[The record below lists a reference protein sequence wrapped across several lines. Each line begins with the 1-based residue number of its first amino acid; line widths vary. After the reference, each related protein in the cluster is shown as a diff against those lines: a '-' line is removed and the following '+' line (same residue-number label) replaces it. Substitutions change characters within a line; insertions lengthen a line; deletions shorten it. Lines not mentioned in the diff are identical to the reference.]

1 MLKIL
6 YIDPVGV
13 DLVQEGLQ
21 VLLEVKRPDTEVQ
34 MVSLP
39 RGPHHLEYRYYEAL
53 VLVDIL
59 HLVQEA
65 ERQGFDAAVI
75 GCFYDVGLQAAREVA
90 ERMAVV
96 APCEAATR
104 IAATLGDKFSII
116 VGRRKWIPEM
126 MENVLRYGMKERL
139 ASFKPIDMGVLDFH
153 HDEAETARRLRQAG
167 REAVEQDGAEAL
179 ILGCT
184 ATFGFYR
191 ELQDE
196 LCVPVLDPM
205 IAAFKTAEFAA
216 ELAGRLSWSHSK
228 IAAYEA
234 PPPAE
239 GEPWGLDEGYHHVDM
254 GAWLR
259 QRATSAQQ
267 PEAGGP
273 IEGVANPVPE
283 AGAGHAAR
291 GVIAGSG

>member
-1 MLKIL
+1 MSKIL
-6 YIDPVGV
+6 YIDPVGIE
-13 DLVQEGLQ
+13 LVQEGLQ
-21 VLLEVKRPDTEVQ
+21 VLLEVKQPTTEVK

-39 RGPHHLEYRYYEAL
+39 RGPHHLEYRYYEPL

-59 HLVQEA
+59 HLFQEA

-75 GCFYDVGLQAAREVA
+75 GCFYDVGLQEAREVA

-139 ASFKPIDMGVLDFH
+139 ASFKSVDLGVLDFH
-153 HDEAETARRLRQAG
+153 HDEAETARRLRQAS
-167 REAVEQDGAEAL
+167 REAVEQDGAEVL

-184 ATFGFYR
+184 ATYGFYR
-191 ELQDE
+191 EIQAE

-205 IAAFKTAEFAA
+205 IAAFKAAEFAA
-216 ELAGRLSWSHSK
+216 ELVGRLSWSHSK

-239 GEPWGLDEGYHHVDM
+239 SAAWGLDEQYGHPDM
-254 GAWLR
+254 AAWLR
-259 QRATSAQQ
+259 QRAKPA
-267 PEAGGP
+267 
-273 IEGVANPVPE
+273 
-283 AGAGHAAR
+283 
-291 GVIAGSG
+291 